1 MSTAGRDDLKAK
13 IAALLQAP
21 AHDLADAGSGRG
33 LVICAGG
40 PRMLTNAYGLIRL
53 LRDHLRCRLPIE
65 VWHLGA
71 REMPALMADALGA
84 LGCAVIDA
92 ERVKEAF
99 PAQIHDGWQLKIYA
113 LARSSF
119 SQALLLD
126 ADQVP
131 VRDPEEIFDW
141 HAFRETGAVFWPDAI
156 TLAAENPV
164 WAVLGLAGRAVTSW
178 ESGQVCLDRRR
189 HARALALALCLAE
202 HAEILYDL
210 IYGEKDMFLLA
221 WMLTGADHALVPYPP
236 FAGEGYLGQRDFE
249 GRLLF
254 QHRAN
259 AKWSLAETPSRPD
272 GFVWQAECEAIL
284 DDLRGFWN
292 GRDFS
297 APPRS
302 ITARA
307 REAELVAQGR
317 FLFLQGEQEPCEL
330 GLLAGH
336 QIGLGRSYRIT
347 NWHVEE
353 AGDGLHLV
361 LHDWSKPSYRLKGD
375 AAGPWQGRSTTMPQ
389 VEVVLDA
396 IEEPSGQDTEAIHI
410 RGLADDLMDAALV
423 PVPGSA
429 PDVAGLAAALRLIA
443 RMEPG
448 VAHAVAR
455 RADRLALDL
464 PALSEALRALAQD
477 LAGEERAAPDVAPRR
492 APEMLRQPDRYEKGE
507 R

>member
-1 MSTAGRDDLKAK
+1 MSTAGKDHLKAT
-13 IAALLQAP
+13 IARLLQAR
-21 AHDLADAGSGRG
+21 AHDLADGCSGRG

-40 PRMLTNAYGLIRL
+40 PRMLTNAYVLIRL

-71 REMPALMADALGA
+71 REMPALMADALA
-84 LGCAVIDA
+84 DLGCAVIDA
-92 ERVKEAF
+92 ERVKESF
-99 PAQIHDGWQLKIYA
+99 PAQVHDGWQLKIYA

-119 SQALLLD
+119 AEALLLD

-131 VRDPEEIFDW
+131 VRDPAEIFDW
-141 HAFRETGAVFWPDAI
+141 HEFRETGAVFWPDAI
-156 TLAAENPV
+156 ALAAENPV
-164 WAVLGLAGRAVTSW
+164 WALLGLAGRAVMSW
-178 ESGQVCLDRRR
+178 ESGQVLLDKRR
-189 HARALALALCLAE
+189 HARALAIALCLAE
-202 HAEILYDL
+202 HAETIYDL

-221 WMLTGADHALVPYPP
+221 WMLTGADHALIPHPP
-236 FAGEGYLGQRDFE
+236 FVGEGYFGQRDFE

-259 AKWSLAETPSRPD
+259 AKWSLGEAPSRPE
-272 GFVWQAECEAIL
+272 GFLWQAECEAIL
-284 DDLRGFWN
+284 EDLRGFWN

-302 ITARA
+302 IRARA
-307 REAELVAQGR
+307 REGELVAQGR
-317 FLFLQGEQEPCEL
+317 FLFLQGEQDPCEL
-330 GLLAGH
+330 RLLAGH

-353 AGDGLHLV
+353 AGDGIELV
-361 LHDWSKPSYRLKGD
+361 LHDWSKPSYRLRGD

-389 VEVVLDA
+389 VEVVLEA
-396 IEEPSGQDTEAIHI
+396 IEAPSVPSTGALQA

-423 PVPGSA
+423 PVPGST
-429 PDVAGLAAALRLIA
+429 PDVADLAAALRLIA
-443 RMEPG
+443 RIEPG
-448 VAHAVAR
+448 IAHAVAR
-455 RADRLALDL
+455 RADRLALDF
-464 PALSEALRALAQD
+464 PALSEALRAIAEE

-492 APEMLRQPDRYEKGE
+492 TPEMLRQADRYEKDG